1 MFHSIEVYQIGSWNR
16 VEDKKIAPR
25 RKKALKRGQLERAN
39 IWANREF
46 NNAFGTIEEH
56 EDKSMFSNFE
66 CDDM

>member
-1 MFHSIEVYQIGSWNR
+1 MFNSIEVYQIGSWNR
-16 VEDKKIAPR
+16 VGDKKIAPR
-25 RKKALKRGQLERAN
+25 IKKALKRGQLERAN

-46 NNAFGTIEEH
+46 NNAFGTIEKD